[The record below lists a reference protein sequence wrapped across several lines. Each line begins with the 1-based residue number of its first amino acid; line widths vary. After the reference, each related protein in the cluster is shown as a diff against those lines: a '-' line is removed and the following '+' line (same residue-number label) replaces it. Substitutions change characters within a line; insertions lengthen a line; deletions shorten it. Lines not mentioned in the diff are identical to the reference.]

1 MRHASRLFLN
11 RTDQVERFE
20 AVAYLADRLHTLR
33 DGRRIVTQ
41 AVTLATDGFTGAGVK
56 IAFDDGPEGGARD
69 ILGVAVIGEPELKAE
84 LQDQL
89 LHGAL
94 YRLDPE
100 RGLPAGWVP

>member
-20 AVAYLADRLHTLR
+20 AVAYLADRLHALR
-33 DGRRIVTQ
+33 DGRRIATQ
-41 AVTLATDGFTGAGVK
+41 AVTLVTEGFTGEGVK
-56 IAFDDGPEGGARD
+56 IAFDDETRD
-69 ILGVAVIGEPELKAE
+69 ILGVAIIGDPELKGE
-84 LQDQL
+84 LQDKL